1 MSQWMT
7 ATFLGTS
14 SGGGPTE
21 SRNCSS
27 LVLDVVGDGSL
38 WSITF
43 HFIQELW
50 LTDETLRNTVIDGAE
65 GTLRQFSLQP
75 PKNVGKT
82 LKASQVSKIFVTHMH
97 RESVLECTPSV
108 SSNLIPYACLRHS
121 GSRHGSSHPL
131 AQHPGLSSSR

>member
-38 WSITF
+38 WSISF
-43 HFIQELW
+43 NPYGGYGPADEIIQW
-50 LTDETLRNTVIDGAE
+50 
-65 GTLRQFSLQP
+65 
-75 PKNVGKT
+75 
-82 LKASQVSKIFVTHMH
+82 
-97 RESVLECTPSV
+97 
-108 SSNLIPYACLRHS
+108 
-121 GSRHGSSHPL
+121 
-131 AQHPGLSSSR
+131 